1 MRSSFLSTMLSPQL
15 IMFLLAIGY
24 FTILG
29 SQIVNGNC
37 RAACLGWGGRP
48 QFDFYRETIYDMA
61 V

>member
-1 MRSSFLSTMLSPQL
+1 MLSPRL
-15 IMFLLAIGY
+15 IIFLLAIGY

-29 SQIVNGNC
+29 FQIVNGNY
-37 RAACLGWGGRP
+37 RTACLGWGGHP